1 MGDRD
6 RVIIIGAGMAGLTAA
21 HYLKEAGY
29 ETVIIERENRPGG
42 RIRSINKNNDIIDVG
57 AQFTH
62 TNYSVTME
70 LVRKFNLESDMV
82 EMQTSDMMM
91 RGEETHIIPWGS
103 VRIPTVSLW
112 SQFKL
117 ARLLIPMYIR
127 RKDLALDGWPGL
139 LDLDKLELSTYA
151 LLKLN
156 QECLDYMVRTLMLT
170 YSMSEP
176 EGISVAY
183 FMRCSYMYLTT
194 GAHCFKSGN
203 DILPKKMA
211 QDLDIRYE
219 TAVNRIVCDSNRRV
233 TGVETSTGRID
244 GSAVISAI
252 PSPELLPLYSGW
264 SHEQESFLRE
274 FTYTKMPLV
283 ILEGRVKDNVT
294 YFGGVLDRLA
304 GHRTSFITYPHLKY
318 ASGITPYYLQ
328 AWPMGD
334 FGDEL
339 IDLPDEKII
348 EAVTADLRRARPED
362 VDSIESAFII
372 RHLHQYPQYKVGMLE
387 KLLRFKETEGN
398 PSGLYFAGDYTEGG
412 LIEGAAQSGY
422 NAAQRVIEENS

>member
-1 MGDRD
+1 MNKKDR
-6 RVIIIGAGMAGLTAA
+6 IIVIGAGMAGLTAA
-21 HYLKEAGY
+21 HYLKEAGFDPVVV
-29 ETVIIERENRPGG
+29 EKDSRPGG
-42 RIRSINKNNDIIDVG
+42 RIMSVKKDDDIFDVG

-62 TNYSVTME
+62 TNYKITME
-70 LVRKFNLESDMV
+70 LVKKFGLESDMV

-91 RGEETHIIPWGS
+91 RDGHAHIIPWGS

-117 ARLLIPMYIR
+117 ARLLIPMYMR
-127 RKDLALDGWPGL
+127 RKDLALEGWPGL

-183 FMRCSYMYLTT
+183 FMRCSHMYLTT

-203 DILPKKMA
+203 DILPKTMA
-211 QDLDIRYE
+211 RDLDVRYE
-219 TAVNRIVCDSNRRV
+219 TAVKRIICDKGKRV
-233 TGVETSTGRID
+233 TGVETSAGPFE

-252 PSPELLPLYSGW
+252 PSPELLPLYSDW
-264 SHEQESFLRE
+264 NAEQESFLRE

-283 ILEGRVKDNVT
+283 ILEGRVRDEVT

-318 ASGITPYYLQ
+318 KSAITPNYLQ
-328 AWPMGD
+328 AWPMSD

-339 IDLPDEKII
+339 IDLPDERII
-348 EAVTADLRRARPED
+348 EAVTKDLRKARPED
-362 VDSIESAFII
+362 VDSIESAFVV
-372 RHLHQYPQYKVGMLE
+372 RHLHQYPQYKVGMLQ
-387 KLLRFKETEGN
+387 KLLRFKDTEGN

-412 LIEGAAQSGY
+412 LIEGAALSGY
-422 NAAQRVIEENS
+422 KAAQRIVNENP

>member
-1 MGDRD
+1 MGNKG
-6 RVIIIGAGMAGLTAA
+6 RVIIIGAGMAGLSAA

-29 ETVIIERENRPGG
+29 DAVIVERDNRPGG
-42 RIRSINKNNDIIDVG
+42 RIMSIKKNDDTIDVG

-62 TNYSVTME
+62 TNYSITME

-91 RGEETHIIPWGS
+91 RDGQAHIIPWGS

-117 ARLLIPMYIR
+117 ARLLIPMYMR

-203 DILPKKMA
+203 DILPKTMA
-211 QDLDIRYE
+211 RDLDVRYE
-219 TAVNRIVCDSNRRV
+219 TAVNRIVCDSNGRV
-233 TGVETSTGRID
+233 TGVETSAGKID
-244 GSAVISAI
+244 GSAVVSAI
-252 PSPELLPLYSGW
+252 PSPELLPLYSDW
-264 SHEQESFLRE
+264 SDEQESFLRE

-283 ILEGRVKDNVT
+283 ILEGKVQDKVT
-294 YFGGVLDRLA
+294 YFGGVLDRRA

-318 ASGITPYYLQ
+318 ASTISPYYLQ

-339 IDLPDEKII
+339 IDLPDERII
-348 EAVTADLRRARPED
+348 EAVTEDMRKARPED
-362 VDSIESAFII
+362 VDSIESASVV
-372 RHLHQYPQYKVGMLE
+372 RHLHQYPQYKVGMLG
-387 KLLRFKETEGN
+387 KVLRFKETEGS

-422 NAAQRVIEENS
+422 KAAQRVIAENS